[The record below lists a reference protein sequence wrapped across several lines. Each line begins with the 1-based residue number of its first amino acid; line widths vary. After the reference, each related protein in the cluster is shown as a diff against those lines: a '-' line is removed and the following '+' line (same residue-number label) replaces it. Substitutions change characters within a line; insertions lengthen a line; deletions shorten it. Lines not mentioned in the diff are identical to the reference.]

1 MKCAECRELLSGHV
15 DNELMADE
23 SQDVRAHLAE
33 CAECTREHEAL
44 AATSQLLKQGL
55 VRHSAPDVLK
65 ARIRSALAQPHAF
78 EPPVVQRPGRSQWIR
93 LAAACAAVAVIS
105 SGVTYEALTR
115 GGGPRGVAEE
125 VITSHVRSLM
135 GGHLTDVVSNNT
147 HNVKPWFNG
156 KVDLSPTVPKLDSI
170 GFPLVGGR
178 IDYVQGRAVATVV
191 YTRRQHVINVYSWP
205 HRAPNTDPVAAGSD
219 KGYHLV
225 EWRRDGIEQWA
236 VSDLNTAELMDFA
249 RAFTASR

>member
-1 MKCAECRELLSGHV
+1 MQCADCRELLGGHI
-15 DNELMADE
+15 DGELMMNE
-23 SQDVRAHLAE
+23 SQDVQAHLAD
-33 CAECTREHEAL
+33 CAECAREHEAL
-44 AATSQLLKQGL
+44 AATSQLLKKTL
-55 VRHSAPDVLK
+55 VRHPAPDVLK
-65 ARIRSALAQPHAF
+65 ARIRSALAQPDAF
-78 EPPVVQRPGRSQWIR
+78 EPAAPKRPKYSQWIR

-105 SGVTYEALTR
+105 SGVTYQALTR

-125 VITSHVRSLM
+125 IITSHVRSLM
-135 GGHLTDVVSNNT
+135 AGHLTDVESNNT

-156 KVDLSPTVPKLDSI
+156 KVDLSPTVPRLDSI
-170 GFPLVGGR
+170 GFPLLGGR

-205 HRAPNTDPVAAGSD
+205 RRGPNTDPVAAGSD
-219 KGYHLV
+219 KGYHLI

-236 VSDLNTAELMDFA
+236 VSDLNTAELADFA